1 MSEESWLTLVLA
13 LSAAVVGEALW
24 LWWLL
29 LR

>member
-1 MSEESWLTLVLA
+1 MSERWWLTLVLT
-13 LSAAVVGEALW
+13 LGAAVAGEALW

>member
-1 MSEESWLTLVLA
+1 MTERSWLTLVLF
-13 LSAAVVGEALW
+13 LSAVVAGEALW

>member
-1 MSEESWLTLVLA
+1 MSERWWLSLVLTL
-13 LSAAVVGEALW
+13 SAVVAVEGLW

>member
-1 MSEESWLTLVLA
+1 MSERWWLSLVLI
-13 LSAAVVGEALW
+13 LSAVVAVEGLW